1 MSDFPLSEAPV
12 YPLKIAVTGAAGDAA
27 GAEVIAALSAIR
39 AIVGGAVC
47 EGAFW
52 IEGPPP
58 RWLEDEARAVGFGIA
73 SWGPEGS
80 GDGRELTGPAAWRG
94 LRQLVGDDPDVLI
107 TVDDEAGVA
116 THVYDRFAA
125 RVPLEDEAAALI
137 LRNRWQGLAEI
148 AATGRAG
155 GSNPARAEGA
165 DRGGRAMRPVSW
177 FTWIRPVVEKMILLG
192 WRPSA
197 GSAGSQP
204 PLPPEYERH
213 DRLALRY
220 GSVFRA
226 AGIWRFLLPLI
237 ATLGLFVGSF
247 AAQPAVRMAGFGVDI
262 LACGLVL
269 LLAWS
274 VRRGKWA
281 ERYAMHRRAA
291 EAYRFIDCFAQLG
304 VARMLTRARDAK
316 EDWRLGQALRA
327 VSRRRLLAHN
337 RIDTEA
343 ARADLF
349 AQLEGQIAY
358 HRAAAART
366 RTLSERFE
374 RLGTITFAVGLVL
387 STSRF
392 GEYLVSEFVPGL
404 GGLTGRPQRLL
415 DQAAL
420 ILPALATTLY
430 ALKDRSS
437 YERLRRHHQ
446 SVITDLGEI
455 LVRLRR
461 AAPWSHDETMAM
473 DDLAALLHADLKEW
487 RSAVPDM
494 AITYF

>member
-1 MSDFPLSEAPV
+1 MSDLPLSEAPLF
-12 YPLKIAVTGAAGDAA
+12 PLKIAVTGRASDTARAGMLAA
-27 GAEVIAALSAIR
+27 VPAIR
-39 AIVGGAVC
+39 SLVGGAACKGTVWV
-47 EGAFW
+47 EGL
-52 IEGPPP
+52 PPD
-58 RWLEDEARAVGFGIA
+58 WLADEVRAAGFDLV

-80 GDGRELTGPAAWRG
+80 GEDHELTGPAAWRG
-94 LRQLVGDDPDVLI
+94 VRRLVGDDPDVLI
-107 TVDDEAGVA
+107 AIDDEDGVA

-125 RVPLEDEAAALI
+125 RVPLQDADAPRI
-137 LRNRWQGLAEI
+137 LRTRCQGPGGPV
-148 AATGRAG
+148 ATGRTAAPD
-155 GSNPARAEGA
+155 PAPA
-165 DRGGRAMRPVSW
+165 DRPLSW
-177 FTWIRPVVEKMILLG
+177 FTWIRPMVERLILLG
-192 WRPSA
+192 WRPSPAPA
-197 GSAGSQP
+197 GREP
-204 PLPPEYERH
+204 PLPAEYERH

-237 ATLGLFVGSF
+237 ATLGLFFGSF
-247 AAQPAVRMAGFGVDI
+247 ASQPAVRMAGFGVDI
-262 LACGLVL
+262 LACGLIL
-269 LLAWS
+269 ILAWS
-274 VRRGKWA
+274 VRRGKWG
-281 ERYAMHRRAA
+281 EHYALHRRAA
-291 EAYRFIDCFAQLG
+291 EAYRFVDCFSRLGAAQLI
-304 VARMLTRARDAK
+304 TRARDTK

-327 VSRRRLLAHN
+327 VSRRRLLAHG
-337 RIDTEA
+337 RIDTAA
-343 ARADLF
+343 ARDHLF
-349 AQLEGQIAY
+349 ALLEGQIAY
-358 HRAAAART
+358 HLAAEART
-366 RTLSERFE
+366 KTLSERFE
-374 RLGTITFAVGLVL
+374 RLGTITFAIGLVL

-437 YERLRRHHQ
+437 YERLRHHHR
-446 SVITDLGEI
+446 SIATDLGEI

-473 DDLAALLHADLKEW
+473 DDLAALLHNDLKEW